1 MPRPRYT
8 PDTIDSASVA
18 ERIADQLRTAMI
30 DGRLRPG
37 DRLRTEPELAEG
49 FSVSRS
55 TVREALKILRGQGVI
70 GTARGSK
77 GGHFVQNPNADDL
90 AESLGETFA
99 LWFDIGDISVAEV
112 DEARAVVERACV
124 RLAAERHTPEDLE
137 RMREL
142 VEASAEDI
150 PHARFLELE
159 VAFHRSISDAAR
171 NRLLNLPM
179 TAIHIAR
186 PRTNRLLKPHDRANI
201 IDQHDAM
208 WRAIATGSPDV
219 AEAALDSH
227 LEYLAMLRAEATA
240 EMHRGAAEIALS
252 ELGDSADAA
261 G

>member
-1 MPRPRYT
+1 
-8 PDTIDSASVA
+8 
-18 ERIADQLRTAMI
+18 
-30 DGRLRPG
+30 
-37 DRLRTEPELAEG
+37 
-49 FSVSRS
+49 
-55 TVREALKILRGQGVI
+55 
-70 GTARGSK
+70 
-77 GGHFVQNPNADDL
+77 
-90 AESLGETFA
+90 
-99 LWFDIGDISVAEV
+99 
-112 DEARAVVERACV
+112 
-124 RLAAERHTPEDLE
+124 
-137 RMREL
+137 
-142 VEASAEDI
+142 
-150 PHARFLELE
+150 
-159 VAFHRSISDAAR
+159 
-171 NRLLNLPM
+171 M